1 MNLEQDWK
9 ELPQAGDSDL
19 EALLQP
25 GRIRRLH
32 SHHPLRKI
40 RQLLLYS
47 LIYALLISG
56 FYLVVMALYP
66 AWPVVV
72 CLLIVLTF
80 NAWVIRGAWLLYRDM
95 DASVNSDM
103 PLLTELERHR
113 DALLNWMNLQLRA
126 ARYIYPVATTGGF
139 MLGGML
145 GSEKPLSEF
154 MSKPVV
160 LIALGVTLL
169 VLVPAFIWL
178 AKWMFRKS
186 FGRHLTA
193 LEENIRRLRADE

>member
-9 ELPQAGDSDL
+9 GLPQAGDSDL

-40 RQLLLYS
+40 RQLLLIS
-47 LIYALLISG
+47 LVYALLISG
-56 FYLVVMALYP
+56 GYLVLIALYP
-66 AWPVVV
+66 VWPVVT
-72 CLLIVLTF
+72 CLLIVLAF
-80 NAWVIRGAWLLYRDM
+80 NAWVIRGAWVLYRDM
-95 DASVNSDM
+95 DASVNSTT
-103 PLLTELERHR
+103 PLLNELERHR

-126 ARYIYPVATTGGF
+126 ARFIYPVAATGGF

-145 GSEKPLSEF
+145 GSQKPLAEF
-154 MSKPVV
+154 MAKPVV
-160 LIALGVTLL
+160 LIGLGITLL
-169 VLVPAFIWL
+169 ILVPASIWL

-193 LEENIRRLRADE
+193 LEENIRSLRAEA